1 MIRKYNDNAAYE
13 AAQKPSD
20 ESLVSLIDDT
30 NVIRVDGVNVL
41 TCQPK
46 KGDILCHDAEGNS
59 RFIALD
65 TFNADTFPEDWET
78 VGVVALRRG
87 NELMV
92 VAKENAVQKWMDV
105 YPYVVTGYE
114 LDGEEHTAQL
124 RLHGRPTTT
133 TYYEFAYT
141 ASTVDEFVTA
151 LQQFLSTSG
160 ETDWSAYKDTDGRVI
175 LQYDNYTTTEHYTAN
190 LTQAT
195 GLTLTAKIT
204 LDVPEAAPNFLREC
218 GTRGYG
224 VWNAARAKVYF
235 KPDSTNSSFNP
246 TSPVSSVPTYP
257 ICWPGFAGISEHRD
271 GDMCLWLR
279 QQYCADP
286 EHPTEAEWEAYMD
299 DICLKVPAMTGGAGI
314 RWRDGRAVT
323 DSVKDI
329 TYLAADGTRK
339 PLYPAAYYCS
349 QFFGGEGFLPSA
361 SQLYEL
367 MKDATYGLSGV
378 TRNKADPVNRS
389 LYAIGGSALGITST
403 SWLCLRNSA
412 AYAYCA
418 SGAGYADGSLF
429 FYGGQRCAPLSLLT
443 LPEAAD

>member
-1 MIRKYNDNAAYE
+1 MIKTYPDRAAHD
-13 AAQKPSD
+13 AAVKSEM
-20 ESLVSLIDDT
+20 ESTVALIE
-30 NVIRVDGVNVL
+30 NVNETVIDGVNAVVD
-41 TCQPK
+41 QPGV
-46 KGDILCHDAEGNS
+46 GDIVCRDEN
-59 RFIALD
+59 RKIKFIALD
-65 TFNADTFPEDWET
+65 TFHAGMFPTAWET
-78 VGVVALRRG
+78 IGVVALRRG
-87 NELMV
+87 NELMIV
-92 VAKENAVQKWMDV
+92 SKENASQKWMDV

-151 LQQFLSTSG
+151 LQQFLTTSG

-175 LQYDNYTTTEHYTAN
+175 LQYDNYTTTEYYTAN

-204 LDVPEAAPNFLREC
+204 LDVPEAAPNFLRQC

-224 VWNAARAKVYF
+224 VWSAARAKVYF

-323 DSVKDI
+323 DSLKDI

-339 PLYPAAYYCS
+339 PLYPAARYCS

-378 TRNKADPVNRS
+378 TRDKADPVNRS

-403 SWLCLRNSA
+403 WWLCLRYSA
-412 AYAYCA
+412 ASAFYANY
-418 SGAGYADGSLF
+418 AGYVDNLYPFNSR
-429 FYGGQRCAPLSLLT
+429 RCAPLSLLT

>member
-1 MIRKYNDNAAYE
+1 MIKTYPDRAAHG
-13 AAQKPSD
+13 AAVKSEM
-20 ESLVSLIDDT
+20 ESTVALIENINET
-30 NVIRVDGVNVL
+30 VIDGVNAVVD
-41 TCQPK
+41 QPGV
-46 KGDILCHDAEGNS
+46 GDIVCRDEN
-59 RFIALD
+59 RKIKFIAMD
-65 TFNADTFPEDWET
+65 TFHAGVFPTAWET

-92 VAKENAVQKWMDV
+92 VAKENATQKWMDV

-124 RLHGRPTTT
+124 RLHGKPTTS
-133 TYYEFAYT
+133 TYYDFAYT

-151 LQQFLSTSG
+151 LQQFLATSG

-175 LQYDNYTTTEHYTAN
+175 LQYDNYTTAEYYTATI
-190 LTQAT
+190 TQAT
-195 GLTLTAKIT
+195 GLILTGKVT
-204 LDVPEAAPNFLREC
+204 LDVPEAAPSFLREC

-235 KPDSTNSSFNP
+235 RTDNTSSAYNP
-246 TSPVSSVPTYP
+246 TSPISSMPSYP
-257 ICWPGFAGISEHRD
+257 ICWPAFAGISEHRD

-299 DICLKVPAMTGGAGI
+299 DICLKVPAMTGGTGI
-314 RWRDGRAVT
+314 KWRYGKAVT
-323 DSVKDI
+323 DSLKDI

-361 SQLYEL
+361 AQFYEL
-367 MKDATYGLSGV
+367 MKDVTYGLSGV
-378 TRNKADPVNRS
+378 TRDKADPVNRS
-389 LYAIGGSALGITST
+389 LYAIGGSALGVTSGW
-403 SWLCLRNSA
+403 WLCLLHGAAGAPFAVSA
-412 AYAYCA
+412 GLVGNAIFC
-418 SGAGYADGSLF
+418 
-429 FYGGQRCAPLSLLT
+429 YGPRCAPLSLLT

>member
-1 MIRKYNDNAAYE
+1 MIKTYPDRAAHG
-13 AAQKPSD
+13 AAVKSEM
-20 ESLVSLIDDT
+20 ESTVALIE
-30 NVIRVDGVNVL
+30 NVNETVIDGVNAVVD
-41 TCQPK
+41 QPGV
-46 KGDILCHDAEGNS
+46 GDIVCRDEN
-59 RFIALD
+59 RKIKFIALD
-65 TFNADTFPEDWET
+65 TFHAGVFPTAWET

-87 NELMV
+87 NELMIV
-92 VAKENAVQKWMDV
+92 GKENASQKWMDV

-124 RLHGRPTTT
+124 RLHGKPTTS
-133 TYYEFAYT
+133 TYYDFAYT

-151 LQQFLSTSG
+151 LQQFLTTNG

-175 LQYDNYTTTEHYTAN
+175 LQYDKYTTSEYYAAS

-195 GLTLTAKIT
+195 GLTLTGKVT
-204 LDVPEAAPNFLREC
+204 LDVPETAPSFLREC

-235 KPDSTNSSFNP
+235 RTDNTNSSHNP
-246 TSPVSSVPTYP
+246 TSPISSMPSYP

-279 QQYCADP
+279 QRYCADP

-314 RWRDGRAVT
+314 KWRDGKAVT
-323 DSVKDI
+323 DSLKDI

-339 PLYPAAYYCS
+339 PLYPAAFYCS

-361 SQLYEL
+361 AQLYEL
-367 MKDATYGLSGV
+367 MKDVTYGLSGV
-378 TRNKADPVNRS
+378 TRDKADPVNRS
-389 LYAIGGSALGITST
+389 LYAIGGSALGATSNW
-403 SWLCLRNSA
+403 WLCLRGSA
-412 AYAYCA
+412 ANAYCA
-418 SGAGYADGSLF
+418 YGSGIVGNYGP
-429 FYGGQRCAPLSLLT
+429 FYGIRCAPLSLLT
-443 LPEAAD
+443 LPETAD

>member
-1 MIRKYNDNAAYE
+1 MIKTYPDRAAHD
-13 AAQKPSD
+13 AAVKSEM
-20 ESLVSLIDDT
+20 ESTVALIENINET
-30 NVIRVDGVNVL
+30 VIDGVNAVVD
-41 TCQPK
+41 QPGV
-46 KGDILCHDAEGNS
+46 GDIVCRDEN
-59 RFIALD
+59 RKIKFIALD
-65 TFNADTFPEDWET
+65 TFHAGVFPTAWET

-92 VAKENAVQKWMDV
+92 VAKENAAQKWMDV

-114 LDGEEHTAQL
+114 LDGTEHTAQL
-124 RLHGRPTTT
+124 RLHGKPTTS
-133 TYYEFAYT
+133 TYYEFKYT
-141 ASTVDEFVTA
+141 ASTMDEFVTA
-151 LQQFLSTSG
+151 LQQFLTTSG

-175 LQYDNYTTTEHYTAN
+175 LQYDNYTTSEYYGAS

-195 GLTLTAKIT
+195 GLTLTGKVA
-204 LDVPEAAPNFLREC
+204 LDVPEAAPSFLREC

-235 KPDSTNSSFNP
+235 RTDNTSSAYNP
-246 TSPVSSVPTYP
+246 TSPISSMPSYP

-299 DICLKVPAMTGGAGI
+299 GICLKVPAMTGGTGI
-314 RWRDGRAVT
+314 KWRYGKAVT
-323 DSVKDI
+323 DSLKDI

-361 SQLYEL
+361 AQLYEL
-367 MKDATYGLSGV
+367 MKDVTYGLSGV
-378 TRNKADPVNRS
+378 TRDKADPVNRS
-389 LYAIGGSALGITST
+389 LYAIGGSALGVTSPW
-403 SWLCLRNSA
+403 WLCLRFSTAFAFYAHA
-412 AYAYCA
+412 AGCA
-418 SGAGYADGSLF
+418 DVAN
-429 FYGGQRCAPLSLLT
+429 FYSGQRCAPLSLLT

>member
-1 MIRKYNDNAAYE
+1 MIKTYPDRAAHD
-13 AAQKPSD
+13 AAVKSEM
-20 ESLVSLIDDT
+20 ESTVALIENINET
-30 NVIRVDGVNVL
+30 VIDGVNAVVD
-41 TCQPK
+41 QPGV
-46 KGDILCHDAEGNS
+46 GDIVCRDEN
-59 RFIALD
+59 RKIKFIALD
-65 TFNADTFPEDWET
+65 TFHAGVFPTAWET
-78 VGVVALRRG
+78 IGVVALRRG

-92 VAKENAVQKWMDV
+92 VAKENAAQKWMDV

-114 LDGEEHTAQL
+114 LDGTEHTAQL
-124 RLHGRPTTT
+124 RLHGKPTTS
-133 TYYEFAYT
+133 TYYEFKYT

-151 LQQFLSTSG
+151 LQQFLATNG

-175 LQYDNYTTTEHYTAN
+175 LQYDNYTTSEYYAAS

-195 GLTLTAKIT
+195 GLTLTGKVT
-204 LDVPEAAPNFLREC
+204 LDVPEAAPSFLREC

-235 KPDSTNSSFNP
+235 RIDNTSSAYNP
-246 TSPVSSVPTYP
+246 TSPISSMPSYP
-257 ICWPGFAGISEHRD
+257 ICWPAFAGISEHRD

-299 DICLKVPAMTGGAGI
+299 DIRFKVPAMTGGTGI
-314 RWRDGRAVT
+314 KWRYGKAVT
-323 DSVKDI
+323 DSLKDI

-361 SQLYEL
+361 AQFYEL
-367 MKDATYGLSGV
+367 MKDVTYGLSGV
-378 TRNKADPVNRS
+378 TRDKADPVNRS
-389 LYAIGGSALGITST
+389 LYAIGGSALGVTSPW
-403 SWLCLRNSA
+403 WLCLRGGA
-412 AYAYCA
+412 AYAFFAPSTGYVDY
-418 SGAGYADGSLF
+418 AG
-429 FYGGQRCAPLSLLT
+429 FYGSQRCAPLSLLT

>member
-30 NVIRVDGVNVL
+30 NMIRVDGVNVL

-59 RFIALD
+59 RFITLD
-65 TFNADTFPEDWET
+65 TFSADTFPEDWET

-92 VAKENAVQKWMDV
+92 VAKENDAQKWMDV
-105 YPYVVTGYE
+105 YPYVVTGYS
-114 LDGEEHTAQL
+114 LNGEENAAQL
-124 RLHGRPTTT
+124 RLHGKPTTT
-133 TYYEFAYT
+133 TYYEFTYT

-151 LQQFLSTSG
+151 LRQFLTTSG
-160 ETDWSAYKDTDGRVI
+160 ETNWSAYKDTDGEVI
-175 LQYDNYTTTEHYTAN
+175 LQYNNYTTSESSDLTASGGF
-190 LTQAT
+190 A
-195 GLTLTAKIT
+195 LTAKVL
-204 LDVPEAAPNFLREC
+204 LDIPEAGTNFLREC
-218 GTRGYG
+218 GTKGYG

-235 KPDSTNSSFNP
+235 KPDSTSSSFNP
-246 TSPVSSVPTYP
+246 TSPISSMPSYP

-286 EHPTEAEWEAYMD
+286 EHPTEAEWEAYID
-299 DICLKVPAMTGGAGI
+299 DLCLKVPAMTGGAGI
-314 RWRDGRAVT
+314 KWRDGKAVT
-323 DSVKDI
+323 DSLKDI

-339 PLYPAAYYCS
+339 PLYPAARYCS

-361 SQLYEL
+361 AQFYEL

-378 TRNKADPVNRS
+378 TRDKADPVNRS
-389 LYAIGGSALGITST
+389 LYAIGGSALGIAST
-403 SWLCLRNSA
+403 WWLCLRVSA
-412 AYAYCA
+412 ASAFCA
-418 SGAGYADGSLF
+418 NGTGYAGSTYF
-429 FYGGQRCAPLSLLT
+429 CYGQRCAPLSLLT

>member
-30 NVIRVDGVNVL
+30 NTIRVDGVNVL

-59 RFIALD
+59 RFIVLD

-92 VAKENAVQKWMDV
+92 VAKENAAQKWMDV

-151 LQQFLSTSG
+151 LQQFLTASG

-175 LQYDNYTTTEHYTAN
+175 LQYDNYTTTEYYTAN
-190 LTQAT
+190 LTRSSSSTTTTPRRSTTPQ
-195 GLTLTAKIT
+195 ISRRP
-204 LDVPEAAPNFLREC
+204 LD
-218 GTRGYG
+218 
-224 VWNAARAKVYF
+224 
-235 KPDSTNSSFNP
+235 
-246 TSPVSSVPTYP
+246 SP
-257 ICWPGFAGISEHRD
+257 
-271 GDMCLWLR
+271 
-279 QQYCADP
+279 
-286 EHPTEAEWEAYMD
+286 
-299 DICLKVPAMTGGAGI
+299 
-314 RWRDGRAVT
+314 
-323 DSVKDI
+323 
-329 TYLAADGTRK
+329 
-339 PLYPAAYYCS
+339 
-349 QFFGGEGFLPSA
+349 
-361 SQLYEL
+361 
-367 MKDATYGLSGV
+367 
-378 TRNKADPVNRS
+378 
-389 LYAIGGSALGITST
+389 
-403 SWLCLRNSA
+403 
-412 AYAYCA
+412 
-418 SGAGYADGSLF
+418 
-429 FYGGQRCAPLSLLT
+429 
-443 LPEAAD
+443 

>member
-1 MIRKYNDNAAYE
+1 MIKTYPDRAAHG
-13 AAQKPSD
+13 AAVKSEM
-20 ESLVSLIDDT
+20 ESTVALIE
-30 NVIRVDGVNVL
+30 NVNETVIDGVNAVVD
-41 TCQPK
+41 QPGV
-46 KGDILCHDAEGNS
+46 GDIVCRDEN
-59 RFIALD
+59 RKIKFIALD
-65 TFNADTFPEDWET
+65 TFHAGVFPTAWET

-87 NELMV
+87 NELMIV
-92 VAKENAVQKWMDV
+92 GKENASQKWMDV

-124 RLHGRPTTT
+124 RLHGKPTTS
-133 TYYEFAYT
+133 TYYDFAYT

-151 LQQFLSTSG
+151 LQQFLTTNG

-175 LQYDNYTTTEHYTAN
+175 LQYDKYTTSEYYAAS

-195 GLTLTAKIT
+195 GLTLTGKVT
-204 LDVPEAAPNFLREC
+204 LDVPETAPSFLREC

-235 KPDSTNSSFNP
+235 RTDYTNSSYNP
-246 TSPVSSVPTYP
+246 TSPISSMPSYP

-279 QQYCADP
+279 QRYCADP

-314 RWRDGRAVT
+314 KWRDGKAVT
-323 DSVKDI
+323 DSLKDI

-339 PLYPAAYYCS
+339 PLYPAAFYCS

-361 SQLYEL
+361 AQLYEL
-367 MKDATYGLSGV
+367 MKDVTYGLSGV
-378 TRNKADPVNRS
+378 TRDKADPVNRS
-389 LYAIGGSALGITST
+389 LYAIGGSALGATST
-403 SWLCLRNSA
+403 WWLCLRYSA
-412 AYAYCA
+412 ASAYCA
-418 SGAGYADGSLF
+418 YSTGNVDNKFPFNGL
-429 FYGGQRCAPLSLLT
+429 RCAPLSLLT
-443 LPEAAD
+443 LPETAD

>member
-1 MIRKYNDNAAYE
+1 MIKTYPDRAAHG
-13 AAQKPSD
+13 AAVKSEM
-20 ESLVSLIDDT
+20 ESTVALIENINET
-30 NVIRVDGVNVL
+30 VIDGVNAVVD
-41 TCQPK
+41 QPGV
-46 KGDILCHDAEGNS
+46 GDIVCRDEN
-59 RFIALD
+59 RKIKFIAMD
-65 TFNADTFPEDWET
+65 TFHAGVFPTAWET

-92 VAKENAVQKWMDV
+92 VAKENAAQKWMDV

-124 RLHGRPTTT
+124 RLHGKPTTS
-133 TYYEFAYT
+133 TYYDFAYT

-151 LQQFLSTSG
+151 LQQFLTTNG

-175 LQYDNYTTTEHYTAN
+175 LQYDNYTTAEYYTATI
-190 LTQAT
+190 TQAT
-195 GLTLTAKIT
+195 GLILTGKVT
-204 LDVPEAAPNFLREC
+204 LDVPEAAPSFLREC

-235 KPDSTNSSFNP
+235 RTDNTSSAFNP
-246 TSPVSSVPTYP
+246 TSLISSMPSYP

-286 EHPTEAEWEAYMD
+286 EHPTEAEWEAYID
-299 DICLKVPAMTGGAGI
+299 DICLKVPAMTGGTGI
-314 RWRDGRAVT
+314 KWRDGKAMT
-323 DSVKDI
+323 DSLKDI

-339 PLYPAAYYCS
+339 PLYPAARYCS

-361 SQLYEL
+361 AQFYEL
-367 MKDATYGLSGV
+367 MKDVTYGLSGV
-378 TRNKADPVNRS
+378 TRDKADPVNRS
-389 LYAIGGSALGITST
+389 LYAIGGSALGVTST
-403 SWLCLRNSA
+403 WWLCLRNSA
-412 AYAYCA
+412 ASAYCA
-418 SGAGYADGSLF
+418 NNSGYADSTG